1 MEVPTPDFVL
11 ALREKIGHGPL
22 WLSSVTAVVTR
33 PSTNHGEALELL
45 LVCRAESGAW
55 TPVTGIID
63 PGEEPAAAAAREVW
77 EEADVTAVAELLCWV
92 HAVPMVTYDNGD
104 QAQYLDL
111 TFRMRYQAGDPR
123 AADDENTDAR
133 WFPLDA
139 LPPISVDMR
148 ERIRYAL
155 DYVQAARFPL
165 Y

>member
-1 MEVPTPDFVL
+1 
-11 ALREKIGHGPL
+11 
-22 WLSSVTAVVTR
+22 VVTR

-111 TFRMRYQAGDPR
+111 TF
-123 AADDENTDAR
+123 
-133 WFPLDA
+133 LDA

-155 DYVQAARFPL
+155 DDVQAARFPL